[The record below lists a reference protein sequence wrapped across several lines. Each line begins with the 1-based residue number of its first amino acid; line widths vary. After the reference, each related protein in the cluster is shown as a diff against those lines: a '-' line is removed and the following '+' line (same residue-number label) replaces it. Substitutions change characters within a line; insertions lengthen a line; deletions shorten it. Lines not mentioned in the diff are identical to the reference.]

1 MEEVMTWVEF
11 EGEEDEVVEA
21 DWMRDWERLFRL
33 AARATSTKMSSWPS
47 AQRLID
53 DAEGV
58 KGDFQLIA
66 ASSCRERSVSMQWV
80 LTSHVEESR
89 SKLELLTQL
98 RLCENVILVQAPDQ
112 PG

>member
-11 EGEEDEVVEA
+11 EVEEDEVVEA

-47 AQRLID
+47 AQRLMD

-58 KGDFQLIA
+58 KGDFQLMA
-66 ASSCRERSVSMQWV
+66 VG
-80 LTSHVEESR
+80 T
-89 SKLELLTQL
+89 
-98 RLCENVILVQAPDQ
+98 
-112 PG
+112 